1 MGAVQQLRDK
11 GKTIFLITHRP
22 SALASADQVLIL
34 AAGEVS
40 IMGPRQ
46 MVMDK
51 LVAQAKQAQQAQQ
64 AQQANQTNTTN

>member
-1 MGAVQQLRDK
+1 
-11 GKTIFLITHRP
+11 
-22 SALASADQVLIL
+22 VLIL

-51 LVAQAKQAQQAQQ
+51 LVAQAKQAQQA
-64 AQQANQTNTTN
+64 NQTNTTN